1 MTVLLVSAFWLT
13 SCTMYRGVPVYGAA
27 RSISQRDLDA
37 VVAATQKGINRP
49 GQLYALR
56 VVSRDEVWLYA
67 YPYGH
72 TFYGSYWIVKRV
84 HGRWRCDEISMVL
97 HLHEH

>member
-13 SCTMYRGVPVYGAA
+13 SCTMYRGVPVHGAS
-27 RSISQRDLDA
+27 RSVSQRDLDA
-37 VVAATQKGINRP
+37 VVAATQKGNNQP
-49 GQLYALR
+49 HQLYEFR

-67 YPYGH
+67 YPPGH

-84 HGRWRCDEISMVL
+84 HSRWRCEGASMVL